1 MKRLTAFFTIIFFM
15 MLPSTMAQAKSY
27 TIDEVQIKGWI
38 QPNGDMLVNEIFTYS
53 FDGAFTE
60 LSRSF
65 PERHIGQI
73 DGFEAYLLDTK
84 NPVVGEISD
93 SMLTRLN
100 VTKKGE
106 TRTSTIN
113 AKDKTITVFYV
124 YNMRGAVKSYDTYSD
139 LDVTF
144 FEQYDNHD
152 TDLNNVSITFV
163 LPGGAGESNVHGFM
177 HDRKGGIEKVY
188 TDGIIF
194 TTPKSEAYGLTA
206 TRVLFPSSI
215 MTEQEKGVAPIPLE
229 KVIVREEQRIKAHAS
244 QLALIPTAEGITN
257 VITALFIVI
266 ALLVLL
272 LRQRS
277 IPFFGSVHHVLQTDP
292 VYLSFVDRNGTRQP
306 KNFLAGIFAMAEK
319 GLVDVRLESSAER
332 FKGQAGAPEKTLA
345 FHLNKSTQSL
355 LPFEKTLVI
364 WLFKTKL
371 ANRKFHLHDIAGA
384 ADDGKNRTKSYEKK
398 QHHFERI
405 HGEWHAEVKQLMD
418 EAGTLSAKVPAIL
431 KWAVFLV
438 LAATI
443 AFASY
448 ADGGGG
454 WEIALP
460 FIVTGIIFYWQV
472 RRPYRPWI
480 PIVYFIVMFFVAAQV
495 VDADLLN
502 RLIMLVFASALLYFV
517 TPRSIITST
526 HALYTKMSIAK
537 FRSQIRH
544 GLPHDLTEEEQE
556 RWLTRAYLLNKS
568 KSKLPRMKG
577 PLPAMLPIA
586 ALFAME
592 TDPLHFVQSTW
603 GPSKIAKAS
612 SGGYDSGGSY
622 HSDGGGYSG
631 GGGDG
636 GGAGAD

>member
-1 MKRLTAFFTIIFFM
+1 MNTTGGVLMKKLTAFLTIIVFM

-27 TIDEVQIKGWI
+27 TIDDVQIKGWI
-38 QPNGDMLVNEIFTYS
+38 RPNGDMLVNEIFTYS

-73 DGFEAYLLDTK
+73 DGFEAYLLNTK
-84 NPVVGEISD
+84 NPVVGEIAD
-93 SMLTRLN
+93 TMLTRLN
-100 VTKKGE
+100 VTENGE

-152 TDLNNVSITFV
+152 TDLNNVSIAFV

-177 HDRKGGIEKVY
+177 HDRIGGIEKVY

-194 TTPKSEAYGLTA
+194 TTPKSEAYRADRNPGSFSFLYYDRA
-206 TRVLFPSSI
+206 GKRRRLR
-215 MTEQEKGVAPIPLE
+215 IPLE
-229 KVIVREEQRIKAHAS
+229 KAIAQEEQRIKAHAS
-244 QLALIPTAEGITN
+244 KLALIPTAKGIAK

-292 VYLSFVDRNGTRQP
+292 VYLSFVDRNGARQP
-306 KNFLAGIFAMAEK
+306 KNFLAGIFSMAEK
-319 GLVDVRLESSAER
+319 GYVEMRLEPSAER
-332 FKGQAGAPEKTLA
+332 FKGQKGAPEKTLA

-355 LPFEKTLVI
+355 LPFEKMLVI

-418 EAGTLSAKVPAIL
+418 EAGTFSAKVPAIL

-460 FIVTGIIFYWQV
+460 FIVTGIMLYLQV
-472 RRPYRPWI
+472 RRPYSQWI

-502 RLIMLVFASALLYFV
+502 RLIMLLFASALLYFV
-517 TPRSIITST
+517 TPKLN
-526 HALYTKMSIAK
+526 HYLYACALYENEHSKVQGANQAWIASR
-537 FRSQIRH
+537 FDRRRTGTMADTGVFIEQI
-544 GLPHDLTEEEQE
+544 E
-556 RWLTRAYLLNKS
+556 
-568 KSKLPRMKG
+568 
-577 PLPAMLPIA
+577 
-586 ALFAME
+586 
-592 TDPLHFVQSTW
+592 V
-603 GPSKIAKAS
+603 
-612 SGGYDSGGSY
+612 
-622 HSDGGGYSG
+622 
-631 GGGDG
+631 
-636 GGAGAD
+636 